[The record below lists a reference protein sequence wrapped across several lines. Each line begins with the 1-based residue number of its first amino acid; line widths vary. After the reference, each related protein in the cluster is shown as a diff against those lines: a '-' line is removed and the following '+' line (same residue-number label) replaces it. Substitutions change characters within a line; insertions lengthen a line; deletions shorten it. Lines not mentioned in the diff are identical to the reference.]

1 MSDDYIRN
9 DQIQAALVAYA
20 KGKSNITDQVNSDEI
35 REDQWQGTGFTYPNI
50 RIRMID
56 NSPVAGKGCSQEINL
71 SWMVFTED
79 SSSLEADQIA
89 GIISTELHTR
99 QFNSNNFAFSLRT
112 TNLVPAIRIDERTWR
127 SEVLMSG
134 IVGG

>member
-1 MSDDYIRN
+1 M
-9 DQIQAALVAYA
+9 
-20 KGKSNITDQVNSDEI
+20 
-35 REDQWQGTGFTYPNI
+35 
-50 RIRMID
+50 
-56 NSPVAGKGCSQEINL
+56 
-71 SWMVFTED
+71 FTED

-99 QFNSNNFAFSLRT
+99 QFSSNNFAFSLRL

-134 IVGG
+134 IVSG

>member
-1 MSDDYIRN
+1 MSDDFIRN
-9 DQIQAALVAYA
+9 DQVQAALVAYA
-20 KGKSNITDQVNSDEI
+20 KGKSNITDQVTADEV
-35 REDQWQGTGFTYPNI
+35 REDQWQGTEFTYPNI

-56 NSPVAGKGCSQEINL
+56 NAPVAGKGCRQDLEL

-79 SSSLEADQIA
+79 SSSLEADKIA

-99 QFNSNNFAFSLRT
+99 QFSSNNFAFGLRT
-112 TNLVPAIRIDERTWR
+112 TNVVPAIRIDERTWR

-134 IVGG
+134 TVSG